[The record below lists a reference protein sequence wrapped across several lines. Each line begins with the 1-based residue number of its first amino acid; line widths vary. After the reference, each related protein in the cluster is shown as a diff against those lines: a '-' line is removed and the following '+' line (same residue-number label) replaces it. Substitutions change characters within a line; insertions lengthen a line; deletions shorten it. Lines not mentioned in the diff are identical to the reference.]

1 MSNVVQLTVEQ
12 LEAVIQQAVSAAL
25 ASQPKAGKAAK
36 PVDPAKQER
45 AEKYLQSK
53 KDTALRLAREKG
65 QHYYVCRKGRKLLVW
80 GEETRAAAKRRGQ
93 NPDETLGTPVF
104 NTYEGGFRLYMVN
117 RG

>member
-1 MSNVVQLTVEQ
+1 MSNVVQLTTEQ
-12 LEAVIQQAVSAAL
+12 LEAVIQQAVKAAL
-25 ASQPKAGKAAK
+25 ASRSPKAKA

>member
-1 MSNVVQLTVEQ
+1 MSNVVQLTTEQ

-25 ASQPKAGKAAK
+25 ASRQPKAAK